1 MSTFSVPILSREV
14 AASGQIGLHATV
26 PMLVDVRDPFTSAH
40 SPPQV
45 GIEQTVMIINGDTL
59 SELKAVANACKE
71 FADTLVSRGNPTGD
85 ANHVRDVHRAY
96 VRYLVLYPDRDGHH
110 YVR

>member
-1 MSTFSVPILSREV
+1 
-14 AASGQIGLHATV
+14 
-26 PMLVDVRDPFTSAH
+26 
-40 SPPQV
+40 
-45 GIEQTVMIINGDTL
+45 MIINGDTL

-110 YVR
+110 YVRRARTCIVASAHRKNYRRM